1 MLELI
6 VITKSELLVVN
17 ISTAIEQLSNWR
29 ISIISPFTPPFNI
42 TEGKSLIITNIICS
56 NADFEKL
63 KRTQIPISFV
73 PETISTLLIKNI
85 LNLREQ
91 RINPLSISNSSI
103 QYKLDNHKNSLTPR
117 EIEIF
122 NLIEKGLTSL
132 AISEH
137 LFISKR
143 TVDNH
148 RQNIKT
154 KLKLNPGIV

>member
-1 MLELI
+1 LA
-6 VITKSELLVVN
+6 N
-17 ISTAIEQLSNWR
+17 INYFAIY
-29 ISIISPFTPPFNI
+29 PPFNI
-42 TEGKSLIITNIICS
+42 TEGKSLIITNIICT

-63 KRTQIPISFV
+63 KQTQIPISFV

-91 RINPLSISNSSI
+91 RINQLSISNSSI